1 MWGIIPPSTVLKR
14 SYKRIHF
21 IGIGGAGVSALA
33 HLMLQMGYEVTGSDC
48 QSTAVTRGLQDA
60 GATVWVGHDERYA
73 RLADL
78 VVMST
83 AIPQDNPEVD
93 YAKRKGTPLLTRI
106 ELLSYLAERHTSVVI
121 SGSHGKS
128 TTTSMVVTAF
138 IAAQRDPTCVMGSVL
153 KHSMG
158 SARLGKSDVFVCE
171 GDESNNSILEFRP
184 KVAVVTNIDCDH
196 LDFHGSLSN
205 LKNSFIR
212 FLNSPPK
219 GGYSVVCMDDDNLR
233 SILPRINT
241 RLVTYGFH
249 PDADY
254 QAQGRKLNN
263 KGGLSFEIHHKEQ
276 GPIGQIDL
284 RMPGDHSIQNALATI
299 ATCHGMG
306 VSMDTLGFA
315 LEEFPGVARRYD
327 MLYNNGISI
336 IDDYAHHPSE
346 IHALLSGVREVFK
359 GRIRA
364 VFQPHRFTRSKN
376 LAQQF
381 PPSFIDADEIIL
393 APIYTAHEKPIAGI
407 GLDYL
412 NRFFQRRYD
421 ERKLKCMSELSDII
435 AYLEDSTQPGDVV
448 LTIGAGDVYKI
459 GYALAD
465 TLKRR
470 EAERAAEVDLAR
482 LQQGLA
488 IEDVVEEQETVFGTD
503 SDSFFAAE

>member
-1 MWGIIPPSTVLKR
+1 
-14 SYKRIHF
+14 
-21 IGIGGAGVSALA
+21 
-33 HLMLQMGYEVTGSDC
+33 MLQMGYEVTGSDC
-48 QSTAVTRGLQDA
+48 VSTAVTRGLQDA
-60 GATVWVGHDERYA
+60 GATVWTGHDERYV

-83 AIPQDNPEVD
+83 AIPPDNPEVA
-93 YAKRKGTPLLTRI
+93 YAKHKGMPLLTRI
-106 ELLSYLAERHTSVVI
+106 ELLSYLAERHESIVI

-153 KHSMG
+153 KHSLG
-158 SARLGKSDVFVCE
+158 SARLGKSSVFVCE
-171 GDESNNSILEFRP
+171 GDESNNSILEFKP

-233 SILPRINT
+233 SILPRIGT

-249 PDADY
+249 PDAEY
-254 QAQGRKLNN
+254 QAQGRKLNA
-263 KGGLSFEIHHKEQ
+263 KGGLSFEVHHREL

-284 RMPGDHSIQNALATI
+284 RTPGDHSIQNALATI
-299 ATCHGMG
+299 ATCHGLG
-306 VSMDTLGFA
+306 VSMDTLQFA

-327 MLYNNGISI
+327 VLYSNGMHV

-346 IHALLSGVREVFK
+346 IHALLSGVREVFR

-381 PPSFIDADEIIL
+381 PGSFMDADEIIL

-421 ERKLKCMSELSDII
+421 DRKLKCLAEHSEII
-435 AYLEDSTQPGDVV
+435 AYLEDTAEPGDVI
-448 LTIGAGDVYKI
+448 LTIGAGDVSKI
-459 GYALAD
+459 GYALAS
-465 TLKRR
+465 TFKQR
-470 EAERAAEVDLAR
+470 EAEQSAEYDLAR
-482 LQQGLA
+482 LQQGLL
-488 IEDVVEEQETVFGTD
+488 VEELAEDERAVLGAD
-503 SDSFFAAE
+503 PESFFAAE

>member
-1 MWGIIPPSTVLKR
+1 VLKR

-21 IGIGGAGVSALA
+21 VGIGGAGVSALA
-33 HLMLQMGYEVTGSDC
+33 HLMIQMGYEVTGSDC
-48 QSTAVTRGLQDA
+48 QATAVTRGLQEA
-60 GATVWVGHDERYA
+60 GATVWTGHDERYA

-78 VVMST
+78 VVTST
-83 AIPQDNPEVD
+83 AIPPDNPEVA
-93 YAKRKGTPLLTRI
+93 YAKRKGMPLLTRI
-106 ELLSYLAERHTSVVI
+106 ELLSYLAERHESVVI

-128 TTTSMVVTAF
+128 TTTSMVATAF
-138 IAAQRDPTCVMGSVL
+138 IAAQRDPTVVMGSVL

-158 SARLGKSDVFVCE
+158 SARMGHSDVFVCE
-171 GDESNNSILEFRP
+171 GDESNNSILEFKP

-219 GGYSVVCMDDDNLR
+219 GGFSVVCLDDDNLR
-233 SILPRINT
+233 SILPKINT

-249 PDADY
+249 PDAMY
-254 QAQGRKLNN
+254 QAQGRKLNDV
-263 KGGLSFEIHHKEQ
+263 GGLSFEVHHKEQ
-276 GPIGQIDL
+276 GPL
-284 RMPGDHSIQNALATI
+284 RDINLRTPGDHSIQNALATI

-306 VSMDTLGFA
+306 VSIDTLAFA

-327 MLYNNGISI
+327 IIYSNGVTI

-346 IHALLSGVREVFK
+346 IHALLTGVREVFR

-381 PPSFIDADEIIL
+381 PPSFMNADEIIL

-412 NRFFQRRYD
+412 NRFFQRRFD
-421 ERKLKCMSELSDII
+421 ERKLKCLSEQSDII
-435 AYLEDSTQPGDVV
+435 GYLEDSTQPGDVI

-459 GYALAD
+459 GYALCD

-470 EAERAAEVDLAR
+470 ETERTAEVDLGR
-482 LQQGLA
+482 LQQGLSVDEMVSDEPMFGEA
-488 IEDVVEEQETVFGTD
+488 EDSMFSED
-503 SDSFFAAE
+503 